1 MRHMDRPK
9 GHDASVGILY
19 HMLMPTREDLLHTH
33 KKIINKENRRTQIV
47 DVSKTLSLAALVLVQ
62 WAYEWSSHSGKEL
75 PLASECLR

>member
-9 GHDASVGILY
+9 GHDAKC
-19 HMLMPTREDLLHTH
+19 RDLISHVNAYQRGSTTHT